1 MQLSIQN
8 GSSNEQYANEGR
20 REQNENLTVHGG
32 DCMVY
37 VTIFCGCF
45 NITTE
50 SSIIIHGMATSL
62 NNNLKMLSAY
72 NPLEQVNML
81 R

>member
-1 MQLSIQN
+1 VQLSIQN
-8 GSSNEQYANEGR
+8 GSSNERHANEDR
-20 REQNENLTVHGG
+20 REQKENLTVHGG
-32 DCMVY
+32 DYMVY
-37 VTIFCGCF
+37 ATTVCGCF
-45 NITTE
+45 NITIE

-62 NNNLKMLSAY
+62 NNLKTLSVY